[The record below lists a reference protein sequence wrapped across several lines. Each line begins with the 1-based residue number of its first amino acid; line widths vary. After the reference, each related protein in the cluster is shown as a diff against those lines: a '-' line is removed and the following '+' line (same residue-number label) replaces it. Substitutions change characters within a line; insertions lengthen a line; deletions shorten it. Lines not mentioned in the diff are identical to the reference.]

1 MNNMKRLLTSM
12 VLVSAVFFSAC
23 KKKEAP
29 VADFTASATAVE
41 LKDAVTFTDKSTNAT
56 SYNWE
61 FGDGGTSTEKS
72 PQYQFKKGGTYN
84 VKLTV
89 TNDDGSSTKEA
100 TVQVKGYFLKT
111 VTITAFNPDSDAN
124 TAGVQPWDTDGTTAD
139 VTMSMGPY
147 NGAASGSP
155 WDFKGPFVFE
165 SGVEMNAVGPFTWTW
180 GPTLA
185 TSDFGIIE
193 LTTGDYYLAFYD
205 EDGTAPNLTYQ
216 TMFGST
222 SFKGLINNANTAG
235 QGGAPINFFSSNGT
249 TATFSF
255 VSGGTA
261 TNPLWSVSMTF
272 DVKLP

>member
-1 MNNMKRLLTSM
+1 
-12 VLVSAVFFSAC
+12 
-23 KKKEAP
+23 
-29 VADFTASATAVE
+29 
-41 LKDAVTFTDKSTNAT
+41 
-56 SYNWE
+56 
-61 FGDGGTSTEKS
+61 
-72 PQYQFKKGGTYN
+72 
-84 VKLTV
+84 
-89 TNDDGSSTKEA
+89 
-100 TVQVKGYFLKT
+100 
-111 VTITAFNPDSDAN
+111 
-124 TAGVQPWDTDGTTAD
+124 
-139 VTMSMGPY
+139 
-147 NGAASGSP
+147 
-155 WDFKGPFVFE
+155 
-165 SGVEMNAVGPFTWTW
+165 MNAVGPFTWTW

-185 TSDFGIIE
+185 TSDFGIIASADATSYSAGPIE